1 MMTEQIEVEIVRPVN
16 PAGVSFVKYLWG
28 AVGARNRA
36 VLQNYRREFS
46 RLIQKLGFMID
57 EKIGAGKMIT
67 GKIIVELDGDR
78 PVRARAVDLKI
89 WDVVGESKEEI
100 VVEAE

>member
-1 MMTEQIEVEIVRPVN
+1 MMTEQIEVEILRPVN

-28 AVGARNRA
+28 AVGSRNRA

-46 RLIQKLGFMID
+46 RLVQRLGFKIE
-57 EKIGAGKMIT
+57 EKIGTGKMIT
-67 GKIIVELDGDR
+67 GRIIVELEGDR
-78 PVRARAVDLKI
+78 PVRARAVELKI

-100 VVEAE
+100 VVKAE